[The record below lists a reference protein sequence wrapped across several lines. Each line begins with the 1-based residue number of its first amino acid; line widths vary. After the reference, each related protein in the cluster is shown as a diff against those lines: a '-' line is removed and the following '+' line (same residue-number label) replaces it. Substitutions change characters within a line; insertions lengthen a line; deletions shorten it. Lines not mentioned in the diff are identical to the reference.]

1 MQARSQKEQILSHL
15 IDGKTITPKE
25 ALEKFSCFRV
35 AARIADIKKMG
46 YEISREMVKAGG
58 AKVAKYSLK
67 KAEA

>member
-1 MQARSQKEQILSHL
+1 MQVRSQKEQILSHL

-25 ALEKFSCFRV
+25 ALEKFACFRL
-35 AARIADIKKMG
+35 AARISDIKKMG
-46 YEISREMVKAGG
+46 YEINREMVKAGG